1 MWTEI
6 GTLRFK
12 ILRAELFLVIRFRIM
27 SWERGCWNSLWM
39 KISKVEKVKKL

>member
-12 ILRAELFLVIRFRIM
+12 ILRVELFLVIRFRVM
-27 SWERGCWNSLWM
+27 SWGRGCSNSLWM
-39 KISKVEKVKKL
+39 KIFKVEKFQKL